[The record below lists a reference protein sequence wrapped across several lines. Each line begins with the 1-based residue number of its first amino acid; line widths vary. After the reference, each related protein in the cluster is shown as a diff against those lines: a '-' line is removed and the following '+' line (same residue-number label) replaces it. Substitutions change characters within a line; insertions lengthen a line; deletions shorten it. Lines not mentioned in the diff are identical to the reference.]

1 MTTTPIQT
9 LIFHLHNGSTATVN
23 VSKKYEEVVAN
34 YATQLGQTNRD
45 QLLVISDAIGTTLIP
60 RKAILYLEIDGD
72 MVIDIEKIQNQTQKI
87 LIYLTNSTT
96 ISVSID
102 SNYDSAV
109 HNYRSKLEM
118 TRDQA
123 FKYETPTG
131 AIIVP
136 RLSISHIQIINQS
149 QDEEDDEE

>member
-1 MTTTPIQT
+1 MIPNPIQT

-23 VSKKYEEVVAN
+23 VSRKYEEVVAN

-45 QLLVISDAIGTTLIP
+45 QLMVISDSTGTTLIP

-72 MVIDIEKIQNQTQKI
+72 MAIDIEKIQNQTQKVI
-87 LIYLTNSTT
+87 LYLTNSTA
-96 ISVSID
+96 ISVAID
-102 SNYDSAV
+102 ANYESAV
-109 HNYRSKLEM
+109 HNYKSKLEM

-123 FKYETPTG
+123 FKYETPSG

-136 RLSISHIQIINQS
+136 RSSISHIQIINQG
-149 QDEEDDEE
+149 QDEE

>member
-23 VSKKYEEVVAN
+23 VSRKYEEVVAN
-34 YATQLGQTNRD
+34 YATQLGQTNKD
-45 QLLVISDAIGTTLIP
+45 QLMVISDATGATLIP

-72 MVIDIEKIQNQTQKI
+72 MAIDIEKIKNQTQK
-87 LIYLTNSTT
+87 LLLYLTNSTA

-102 SNYDSAV
+102 SNYNSAV
-109 HNYRSKLEM
+109 HNYKSKLEM
-118 TRDQA
+118 TRDHA
-123 FKYETPTG
+123 FKYETPSG

-136 RLSISHIQIINQS
+136 RSSISHIQIINQN
-149 QDEEDDEE
+149 QDDD